1 MLDTIIIT
9 VLGIIVVIQNIY
21 IFDDLH
27 DYHDQLD
34 SITETYINTLTDKV
48 DMLDKLHEYHNELVS
63 ITEKYINKEIDIVD
77 YNYLINDVNECIK
90 VLESEY
96 DEDNE

>member
-21 IFDDLH
+21 IMKSNYKIDMFDELH
-27 DYHDQLD
+27 KYHKD
-34 SITETYINTLTDKV
+34 
-48 DMLDKLHEYHNELVS
+48 LVS
-63 ITEKYINKEIDIVD
+63 IIEKYINNDINFFE

>member
-1 MLDTIIIT
+1 MIDTIIIT

-21 IFDDLH
+21 IMKSNYKLDMFDELH
-27 DYHDQLD
+27 
-34 SITETYINTLTDKV
+34 K
-48 DMLDKLHEYHNELVS
+48 YHNELVS
-63 ITEKYINKEIDIVD
+63 ITEKYINKEIDIVE

>member
-9 VLGIIVVIQNIY
+9 GLGVIILIETGLINKLNY
-21 IFDDLH
+21 KLDMLDDLH
-27 DYHDQLD
+27 KYHKD
-34 SITETYINTLTDKV
+34 
-48 DMLDKLHEYHNELVS
+48 LVS
-63 ITEKYINKEIDIVD
+63 ITEKYINKEIDIVE

>member
-21 IFDDLH
+21 ITKSNYKLDMFDELH
-27 DYHDQLD
+27 
-34 SITETYINTLTDKV
+34 K
-48 DMLDKLHEYHNELVS
+48 YHNEMVS
-63 ITEKYINKEIDIVD
+63 ITEKYINKEIDIVE

>member
-21 IFDDLH
+21 ITKSNYKL
-27 DYHDQLD
+27 
-34 SITETYINTLTDKV
+34 
-48 DMLDKLHEYHNELVS
+48 DMLEDLRKYHNELVS

-77 YNYLINDVNECIK
+77 YNYLINDVNESIK
-90 VLESEY
+90 ELESEFY
-96 DEDNE
+96 EDNE

>member
-21 IFDDLH
+21 ITKSNYKLDMFDELH
-27 DYHDQLD
+27 
-34 SITETYINTLTDKV
+34 K
-48 DMLDKLHEYHNELVS
+48 YHNELVS
-63 ITEKYINKEIDIVD
+63 ITEKYINKEIDIVE

>member
-9 VLGIIVVIQNIY
+9 VLGIIVVIQISIINKLNY
-21 IFDDLH
+21 KLDMLDDLH
-27 DYHDQLD
+27 KYHKD
-34 SITETYINTLTDKV
+34 
-48 DMLDKLHEYHNELVS
+48 LVN
-63 ITEKYINKEIDIVD
+63 ITEKYINKEIDIFA

-96 DEDNE
+96 DKDNE

>member
-21 IFDDLH
+21 ITKSNYKLDMFDELH
-27 DYHDQLD
+27 
-34 SITETYINTLTDKV
+34 K
-48 DMLDKLHEYHNELVS
+48 YHNELVS
-63 ITEKYINKEIDIVD
+63 ITEKYINKEIDIVE

-90 VLESEY
+90 ELESEY

>member
-9 VLGIIVVIQNIY
+9 VLGIIVVIQISIINKLNYKLDILE
-21 IFDDLH
+21 DLH
-27 DYHDQLD
+27 KYHKD
-34 SITETYINTLTDKV
+34 
-48 DMLDKLHEYHNELVS
+48 LVS
-63 ITEKYINKEIDIVD
+63 ITEKYINKEIDIFS

-96 DEDNE
+96 YEDNE

>member
-21 IFDDLH
+21 ITKSNYKLDMFDELH
-27 DYHDQLD
+27 
-34 SITETYINTLTDKV
+34 K
-48 DMLDKLHEYHNELVS
+48 YHNELVS
-63 ITEKYINKEIDIVD
+63 ITEKYINKEIDIVE

-96 DEDNE
+96 DED

>member
-21 IFDDLH
+21 ITKSNYKLDMFDELH
-27 DYHDQLD
+27 
-34 SITETYINTLTDKV
+34 K
-48 DMLDKLHEYHNELVS
+48 YHNELVS
-63 ITEKYINKEIDIVD
+63 ITEKYINKEIDIVE
-77 YNYLINDVNECIK
+77 YNYLINDVNECIQ

-96 DEDNE
+96 YEDNE

>member
-21 IFDDLH
+21 IIKSNYKLDIFDELH
-27 DYHDQLD
+27 
-34 SITETYINTLTDKV
+34 K
-48 DMLDKLHEYHNELVS
+48 YHNELVS
-63 ITEKYINKEIDIVD
+63 ITEKYINKEIDIVE
-77 YNYLINDVNECIK
+77 YNYLVNNVNECIK

>member
-9 VLGIIVVIQNIY
+9 ILGIIVVIQNIY
-21 IFDDLH
+21 ITKSNYKLDMFDELH
-27 DYHDQLD
+27 
-34 SITETYINTLTDKV
+34 K
-48 DMLDKLHEYHNELVS
+48 YHNELVS
-63 ITEKYINKEIDIVD
+63 ITEKYINKEIDIVE

>member
-9 VLGIIVVIQNIY
+9 ILGIIVVIQNIY
-21 IFDDLH
+21 ITKSNYKLDMFDELH
-27 DYHDQLD
+27 
-34 SITETYINTLTDKV
+34 K
-48 DMLDKLHEYHNELVS
+48 YHNELVS
-63 ITEKYINKEIDIVD
+63 ITEKYINKEIDIVE
-77 YNYLINDVNECIK
+77 YNYLINDVNEYIK

>member
-9 VLGIIVVIQNIY
+9 VLGIIVVVQNIY
-21 IFDDLH
+21 IIKSNYKLDMFDELH
-27 DYHDQLD
+27 
-34 SITETYINTLTDKV
+34 K
-48 DMLDKLHEYHNELVS
+48 YHNELVS
-63 ITEKYINKEIDIVD
+63 ITEKYINKEIDIVE

-90 VLESEY
+90 LLESEY

>member
-9 VLGIIVVIQNIY
+9 VLGIIVVIQISIINKLN
-21 IFDDLH
+21 FKLDMLDDLH
-27 DYHDQLD
+27 
-34 SITETYINTLTDKV
+34 K
-48 DMLDKLHEYHNELVS
+48 YHNELVS
-63 ITEKYINKEIDIVD
+63 ITEKYINKEIDIID

>member
-21 IFDDLH
+21 ITKSNYKLDMFDELH
-27 DYHDQLD
+27 
-34 SITETYINTLTDKV
+34 K
-48 DMLDKLHEYHNELVS
+48 YHNELVS
-63 ITEKYINKEIDIVD
+63 ITEKYINKEIDIVE

-96 DEDNE
+96 DEDNEQ

>member
-9 VLGIIVVIQNIY
+9 ILGIIVVIQNLY
-21 IFDDLH
+21 ITKLDFKLDMFDELH
-27 DYHDQLD
+27 
-34 SITETYINTLTDKV
+34 K
-48 DMLDKLHEYHNELVS
+48 YHNELVS
-63 ITEKYINKEIDIVD
+63 ITEKYINKEIDIVE

>member
-9 VLGIIVVIQNIY
+9 ILGIIVVIQNIY
-21 IFDDLH
+21 IMKSNYKIDMFDELH
-27 DYHDQLD
+27 
-34 SITETYINTLTDKV
+34 K
-48 DMLDKLHEYHNELVS
+48 YHNELVS
-63 ITEKYINKEIDIVD
+63 ITEKYINKEIDIVE
-77 YNYLINDVNECIK
+77 YNYLINDVNERIK

>member
-9 VLGIIVVIQNIY
+9 ILGIIVVIQNIY
-21 IFDDLH
+21 IMKSNYKLDVFDELH
-27 DYHDQLD
+27 
-34 SITETYINTLTDKV
+34 K
-48 DMLDKLHEYHNELVS
+48 YHNELVS
-63 ITEKYINKEIDIVD
+63 ITEKYINKEIDIVE

-96 DEDNE
+96 DEDN

>member
-21 IFDDLH
+21 ITKSNYKL
-27 DYHDQLD
+27 
-34 SITETYINTLTDKV
+34 
-48 DMLDKLHEYHNELVS
+48 DMLEDLRKYHNELVS

-77 YNYLINDVNECIK
+77 YNYLINDVNKSIK
-90 VLESEY
+90 VLESEFY
-96 DEDNE
+96 EDNE

>member
-9 VLGIIVVIQNIY
+9 ILGIIIVIQNIY
-21 IFDDLH
+21 IMKSNYKLDMFDELH
-27 DYHDQLD
+27 
-34 SITETYINTLTDKV
+34 K
-48 DMLDKLHEYHNELVS
+48 YHNELVS
-63 ITEKYINKEIDIVD
+63 ITEKYINKEIDIVE
-77 YNYLINDVNECIK
+77 YNSLINDVNECIK

>member
-9 VLGIIVVIQNIY
+9 ILGIIVVIQNIY
-21 IFDDLH
+21 ITKSNYKLDIFDELH
-27 DYHDQLD
+27 
-34 SITETYINTLTDKV
+34 K
-48 DMLDKLHEYHNELVS
+48 YHNELVS
-63 ITEKYINKEIDIVD
+63 ITEKYINKEIDIVE